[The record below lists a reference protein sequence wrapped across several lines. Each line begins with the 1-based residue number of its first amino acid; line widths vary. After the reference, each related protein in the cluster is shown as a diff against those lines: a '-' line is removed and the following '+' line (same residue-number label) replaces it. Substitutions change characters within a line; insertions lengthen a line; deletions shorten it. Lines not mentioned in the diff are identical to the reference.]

1 MSCHRSLDK
10 SSLKLRR
17 QQQKT
22 LHATLNT
29 AALLTAILAVT
40 AAWKSHTLKRPDPIP
55 NLYSPH
61 RCTYVALI
69 WVGVACCAIPSVELF

>member
-1 MSCHRSLDK
+1 MRLTLC
-10 SSLKLRR
+10 R

-29 AALLTAILAVT
+29 AALLTAILAVIF
-40 AAWKSHTLKRPDPIP
+40 AWKSHTLKRPDPIP

-61 RCTYVALI
+61 RYT
-69 WVGVACCAIPSVELF
+69 SVVHMPLMPCHH